1 MKKISTV
8 YQIELTKTEINAL
21 VDSLHKNY
29 ISLKSEMAAQGA
41 TRTESENLTVL
52 RSLRNDLASLVN
64 ISFMGS
70 DF

>member
-1 MKKISTV
+1 MKKLETV
-8 YQIELTKTEINAL
+8 YQIELTKTEVNAL

-29 ISLKSEMAAQGA
+29 ISLKSETAAQGA

-52 RSLRNDLASLVN
+52 RTLRNDLASLVN
-64 ISFMGS
+64 ISFMGN

>member
-1 MKKISTV
+1 MKKLETV
-8 YQIELTKTEINAL
+8 YQIELTKTEVNAL

-29 ISLKSEMAAQGA
+29 ISLKNETAAQGA

-52 RSLRNDLASLVN
+52 RTLRNDLASLAD
-64 ISFMGS
+64 ISFMGN